1 MKTLKRNKKTIK
13 RCQTGGS
20 FFFKNRIVDNVMSV
34 LKSMDYFYNSTRV
47 PTAVVKLVPDLK
59 DRLGAVVDKL
69 KNGVPVEDE
78 IFSLVARLSSVKSW
92 LEERGMNRSHVDWV
106 ALTSW
111 IRMLEDALEAIT
123 KGGGV
128 HPYFLDQAV
137 EPQDRVQGN
146 VLESLVEPVKQRVPR
161 GFGKVRLDEDDGW
174 IKLNQFAGVEDLGDY
189 LLRMITVVEE
199 LEDEVPE
206 EDRDVAEALK
216 RWLHTTYSGLNALSP
231 EDIADTLMAIKTGL
245 RVMASQETSRRAAR
259 TLEVLQAMVAN
270 ALRNIQ
276 LAGLQSEAG
285 PVRKVRI
292 GDKEYTKVED
302 AAGMMDRI
310 TKKNEK

>member
-20 FFFKNRIVDNVMSV
+20 FSFKNRIVDNVMSV

-59 DRLGAVVDKL
+59 DQLGKVVEKL
-69 KNGVPVEDE
+69 KSGVPVEDD
-78 IFSLVARLSSVKSW
+78 IFSLVARLRSVKSW

-174 IKLNQFAGVEDLGDY
+174 IKLNQFAGAEDLGEY
-189 LLRMITVVEE
+189 LLRMIVVADQLEKQTEQDRE
-199 LEDEVPE
+199 L
-206 EDRDVAEALK
+206 AEAVKDL
-216 RWLHTTYSGLNALSP
+216 LYMIYSDLNEARP
-231 EDIADTLMAIKTGL
+231 EDIGDTLTAIRMGL
-245 RVMASQETSRRAAR
+245 KILALKETSRQAVR

-276 LAGLQSEAG
+276 LAGLKSEAG

>member
-1 MKTLKRNKKTIK
+1 
-13 RCQTGGS
+13 
-20 FFFKNRIVDNVMSV
+20 V

-69 KNGVPVEDE
+69 KSGVPVEDD
-78 IFSLVARLSSVKSW
+78 IFSLVARLRSVKSW

-189 LLRMITVVEE
+189 LLRMIVVADQLEKQTEQDRE
-199 LEDEVPE
+199 L
-206 EDRDVAEALK
+206 AEAVKDL
-216 RWLHTTYSGLNALSP
+216 LYMIYSDLNEARP
-231 EDIADTLMAIKTGL
+231 EDIGDTLTAIRMGL
-245 RVMASQETSRRAAR
+245 KILALKETSRQAVR

-276 LAGLQSEAG
+276 LAGLKSEAG

-292 GDKEYTKVED
+292 GDKEYTKVDD

>member
-20 FFFKNRIVDNVMSV
+20 FSFKNRIVDNVMSV

-69 KNGVPVEDE
+69 KSGVPVEDD
-78 IFSLVARLSSVKSW
+78 IFSLVARLRSVKSW

-161 GFGKVRLDEDDGW
+161 GFGKIRLDEDDGW
-174 IKLNQFAGVEDLGDY
+174 IKLNQFAGVEDLGEY
-189 LLRMITVVEE
+189 LLRMIVVADQLEKQTEQDRE
-199 LEDEVPE
+199 L
-206 EDRDVAEALK
+206 AEAVKDL
-216 RWLHTTYSGLNALSP
+216 LYMIYSDLNEARP
-231 EDIADTLMAIKTGL
+231 EDIGDTLTAIRMGL
-245 RVMASQETSRRAAR
+245 KILALKETSRQAVR

-276 LAGLQSEAG
+276 LAGLKSEAG

>member
-20 FFFKNRIVDNVMSV
+20 FSFKNRIVDNVMSV

-69 KNGVPVEDE
+69 KSGVPVEDD
-78 IFSLVARLSSVKSW
+78 IFSLVARLRSVKSW

-174 IKLNQFAGVEDLGDY
+174 IKLNQFAGAEDLGEY
-189 LLRMITVVEE
+189 LLRMIVVADQLEKETEQDRE
-199 LEDEVPE
+199 L
-206 EDRDVAEALK
+206 AEAVKDL
-216 RWLHTTYSGLNALSP
+216 LYMIYSDLNEARP
-231 EDIADTLMAIKTGL
+231 EDIGDTLTAIRMGL
-245 RVMASQETSRRAAR
+245 KILALKETSRQAVR

>member
-20 FFFKNRIVDNVMSV
+20 FSFKNRIVDNVMSV

-69 KNGVPVEDE
+69 KSGVPVEDD
-78 IFSLVARLSSVKSW
+78 IFSLVARLRSVKSW

-174 IKLNQFAGVEDLGDY
+174 IKLNQFAGAEDLGEY
-189 LLRMITVVEE
+189 LLRMIVVADQLEKQTEQDRE
-199 LEDEVPE
+199 L
-206 EDRDVAEALK
+206 AEAVKDL
-216 RWLHTTYSGLNALSP
+216 LYMIYSDLNEARP
-231 EDIADTLMAIKTGL
+231 EDIGDTLTAIRMGL
-245 RVMASQETSRRAAR
+245 KILALKETSRQAVR

-276 LAGLQSEAG
+276 LAGLKSEAG

>member
-20 FFFKNRIVDNVMSV
+20 FSFKNRIVDNVMSV

-59 DRLGAVVDKL
+59 DRLGTVVEKL

-78 IFSLVARLSSVKSW
+78 IFSLVARLRSVKSW

-111 IRMLEDALEAIT
+111 IRMLEDTLEAIT

-146 VLESLVEPVKQRVPR
+146 VLEPLVKPVKQRVPR

-189 LLRMITVVEE
+189 LLRMIVVADQLEKETEQDRE
-199 LEDEVPE
+199 L
-206 EDRDVAEALK
+206 AEAVKDL
-216 RWLHTTYSGLNALSP
+216 LYMIYSDLNEARP
-231 EDIADTLMAIKTGL
+231 EDIGDTLTAIRMGL
-245 RVMASQETSRRAAR
+245 KILALKETSRQAVR

-270 ALRNIQ
+270 ALRNVQ

-285 PVRKVRI
+285 PARKVRI
-292 GDKEYTKVED
+292 GDKEYTKVDD

>member
-20 FFFKNRIVDNVMSV
+20 FSFKNRIVDNVMSV

-59 DRLGAVVDKL
+59 DRLGTVVEKL

-78 IFSLVARLSSVKSW
+78 IFSLVARLRSVKSW

-128 HPYFLDQAV
+128 HPYFLDQDV

-174 IKLNQFAGVEDLGDY
+174 IKLNQFAGAEDLGEY
-189 LLRMITVVEE
+189 LQRMTTVVGE
-199 LEDEVPE
+199 LENEIPGQG
-206 EDRDVAEALK
+206 RDSVGALK
-216 RWLHTTYSGLNALSP
+216 RLLYTINLSLDEFGP
-231 EDIADTLMAIKTGL
+231 EEVADMLMAIRMGL
-245 RVMASQETSRRAAR
+245 KVLALQDMPDRAAR

-270 ALRNIQ
+270 ALRNVQ

-285 PVRKVRI
+285 ASRTVQF
-292 GDKEYTKVED
+292 GGKEYSELKNVR
-302 AAGMMDRI
+302 DRI
-310 TKKNEK
+310 EAMTKKNEK

>member
-20 FFFKNRIVDNVMSV
+20 FSFKNRIVDNVMSV

-69 KNGVPVEDE
+69 KNGVPVEDD
-78 IFSLVARLSSVKSW
+78 IFSLVARLRSVKSW

-146 VLESLVEPVKQRVPR
+146 VLEPLVEPVKQRVPR

-174 IKLNQFAGVEDLGDY
+174 IKLNQFAGAEDLGEY
-189 LLRMITVVEE
+189 LLRMIVVADQLEKQTEQDRE
-199 LEDEVPE
+199 L
-206 EDRDVAEALK
+206 AEAVKDL
-216 RWLHTTYSGLNALSP
+216 LYMIYSDLNEARP
-231 EDIADTLMAIKTGL
+231 EDIGDTLTAIRMGL
-245 RVMASQETSRRAAR
+245 KILALKETSRQAVR

-270 ALRNIQ
+270 ALRNVQ
-276 LAGLQSEAG
+276 LAGLKSEAG

>member
-20 FFFKNRIVDNVMSV
+20 FSFKNRIVDNVMSV

-59 DRLGAVVDKL
+59 DQLGKVVEKL
-69 KNGVPVEDE
+69 KSGVPVEDD
-78 IFSLVARLSSVKSW
+78 IFSLVARLRSVKSW

-146 VLESLVEPVKQRVPR
+146 VLEPLVEPVKQRVPR

-174 IKLNQFAGVEDLGDY
+174 IKLNQFAGAEDLGEY
-189 LLRMITVVEE
+189 LLRMIVVADQLEKQTEQDRE
-199 LEDEVPE
+199 L
-206 EDRDVAEALK
+206 AEAVKDL
-216 RWLHTTYSGLNALSP
+216 LYMIYSDLNEARP
-231 EDIADTLMAIKTGL
+231 EDIGDTLTAIRMGL
-245 RVMASQETSRRAAR
+245 KILALKETSRQAVR

-270 ALRNIQ
+270 ALRNVQ
-276 LAGLQSEAG
+276 LAGLKSEAG